1 MTTMETKTSAK
12 SKACWLRVLSFVQ
25 DKYTNLRESLVL
37 HIWSNGCTG
46 QSRSRFLFS
55 FLFQFIMDH
64 TLFWYYGERHHGKVP
79 MDFLVEPSRM
89 VFFEMLDPKKQNI
102 RHVEHFTFYANSILK
117 GITSLYMPLEKV

>member
-1 MTTMETKTSAK
+1 METKTSAK

-37 HIWSNGCTG
+37 HIWSNGCAG

-79 MDFLVEPSRM
+79 MDFIGGTIKNGIFRDVRSEK
-89 VFFEMLDPKKQNI
+89 VKHKTCQ
-102 RHVEHFTFYANSILK
+102 TFYLLCELDFERYK
-117 GITSLYMPLEKV
+117 SLYMPLEKV